1 MAEPPPLVE
10 TLANADGVTE
20 DRWLGGAL
28 TLVQPRRGHRVGA
41 DAALLVA
48 AAGAVGQ
55 GRIVDV
61 GAGVGAVG
69 LSLAKRSAPLSA
81 DLVEIDPGLA
91 ELAESN
97 AARNGLQA
105 QARILRI
112 DALDPRARRK
122 AGLSE
127 SADCVVTNPPF
138 FEAGTVRVSPDEGK
152 ARAHVMPADSG
163 ATLATWVQASLAI
176 LKPGGLFV
184 MIHRPEAL
192 GAILAGIGSRLG
204 GIALLPVHP
213 TLGASAH
220 RLLVS
225 GVKGS
230 KAPLAPR
237 AGPDPARGRR
247 TPHGGSGRDPS
258 RRAVDRLGRLNA
270 AHLDTSIWCNL
281 GFLGAEPFRCRNRL

>member
-28 TLVQPRRGHRVGA
+28 TLLQPRRGHRVGA

-230 KAPLAPR
+230 KAPLRLAP
-237 AGPDPARGRR
+237 GLIL
-247 TPHGGSGRDPS
+247 HGAD
-258 RRAVDRLGRLNA
+258 GRL
-270 AHLDTSIWCNL
+270 T
-281 GFLGAEPFRCRNRL
+281 AEADAIHRGERLIDWGG

>member
-1 MAEPPPLVE
+1 MAEPSFSLEAPAV
-10 TLANADGVTE
+10 ADGLTE
-20 DRWLGGAL
+20 DRWLGGRL
-28 TLVQPRRGHRVGA
+28 TLLQPKRGHRVGA

-48 AAGAVGQ
+48 AAGDVGQ

-69 LSLAKRSAPLSA
+69 LALAKRGAPLSA

-91 ELAESN
+91 ELAERN

-112 DALDPRARRK
+112 DALDPGARRK

-127 SADCVVTNPPF
+127 SGDCVVTNPPF

-152 ARAHVMPADSG
+152 ARAHVMAAESG
-163 ATLATWVQASLAI
+163 VTLAEWMQASLAM
-176 LKPGGLFV
+176 LAPGGRFV
-184 MIHRPEAL
+184 MIHRPDAL
-192 GAILAGIGSRLG
+192 ALILAAIGSRLG
-204 GIALLPVHP
+204 GLALLPVHP
-213 TLGASAH
+213 TTGASAH

-230 KAPLAPR
+230 KAPPRIAPGLILH
-237 AGPDPARGRR
+237 GPD
-247 TPHGGSGRDPS
+247 
-258 RRAVDRLGRLNA
+258 GRL
-270 AHLDTSIWCNL
+270 T
-281 GFLGAEPFRCRNRL
+281 AEADAIHRGERLIEWGV